1 MSNFLFELKEGLIIS
16 FKAIMANKI
25 RSVLTTLGI
34 VIGVASVVLMSTA
47 IKGIDQS
54 FQEGASNIMG
64 TDNIFIDKWS
74 WFGEIPWWKLR
85 NRRNILYDDFKKF
98 KQMAQLPI
106 AVAPSTFRNLN
117 VTRKDF
123 KVDGVFVG
131 GTNQDYIKTTN
142 LKFAQGRFF
151 TEIESKAGRKV
162 AVVGGDV
169 AEKLFPHANPI
180 GQIIK
185 IKGKKYK
192 VVGTIEK
199 QGSFLLGNFNPDNQ
213 IFIPLEAMFKDFKSR
228 RRGSGITIVVRAA
241 NSQAV
246 EAVKEEAIGIMR
258 RIRGLKYDEPDD
270 FSINQQGALLDMINK
285 QVGVI
290 QIAGLF
296 VTGLSLFV
304 GAIGIM
310 NIMFVSVK
318 ERTKEIGIRKA
329 IGAKKRTILGQFIT
343 ESAFIC
349 LLGGLIGL
357 FIAILG
363 GKIIQQ
369 YDFPVAIQIDAIVL
383 AVGISLITGILSGL
397 APALTAAKMD
407 PVDAL
412 RYE

>member
-1 MSNFLFELKEGLIIS
+1 MSNFIFELKEGLAIS
-16 FKAIMANKI
+16 FNAIRANKI

-47 IKGIDQS
+47 ISGINKS
-54 FQEGASNIMG
+54 FQDGASNIMG

-74 WFGEIPWWKLR
+74 WFGEIPWWELR
-85 NRRNILYDDFKKF
+85 NRRDLQMDDFERFKKLA
-98 KQMAQLPI
+98 KLPVAI
-106 AVAPSTFRNLN
+106 APSSFRNMN
-117 VTRKDF
+117 VTRKEY
-123 KVDGVFVG
+123 KMDGIFLG

-142 LKFAQGRFF
+142 LKFAEGRFF
-151 TEIESKAGRKV
+151 TEIESNGGRKV
-162 AVVGGDV
+162 AVIGGEI
-169 AEKLFPHANPI
+169 ASKLFPHGSPI
-180 GQIIK
+180 GEVIK
-185 IKGKKYK
+185 IRGKKYK

-213 IFIPLEAMFKDFKSR
+213 IFIPMEAMFKDFKSR
-228 RRGSGITIVVRAA
+228 RRGGGITIVVRAE
-241 NSQAV
+241 NSLAV

-258 RIRGLKYDEPDD
+258 RIRSLKHDQDDD
-270 FSINQQGALLDMINK
+270 FSINQQGALLDMINQ

-296 VTGLSLFV
+296 VTGLALFV

-318 ERTKEIGIRKA
+318 ERTREIGIRKA
-329 IGAKKRTILGQFIT
+329 IGAKKRTILGQFLT

-349 LLGGLIGL
+349 LIGGFIGL

-363 GKIIQQ
+363 GMWIQQ
-369 YDFPVAIQIDAIVL
+369 MDFPVSIEVDAVILAI
-383 AVGISLITGILSGL
+383 GISLLTGVISGI
-397 APALTAAKMD
+397 APAYTAAKMD

>member
-1 MSNFLFELKEGLIIS
+1 MSNYLFELKEGLAIS
-16 FKAIMANKI
+16 FNAIRANKI

-47 IKGIDQS
+47 INGINKS
-54 FQEGASNIMG
+54 FQDGASNIMG

-74 WFGEIPWWKLR
+74 WFGEIPWWELR
-85 NRRNILYDDFKKF
+85 NRRNIQIDDFDKF
-98 KQMAQLPI
+98 KKMAKLPI
-106 AVAPSTFRNLN
+106 AVAPSSFRNMS
-117 VTRKDF
+117 VTRKEY
-123 KVDGVFVG
+123 KMDGIFLG

-151 TEIESKAGRKV
+151 TEIESNGGRKV
-162 AVVGGDV
+162 AVIGGEI
-169 AEKLFPHANPI
+169 AAKLFPRVNPI
-180 GQIIK
+180 GEVIK
-185 IKGKKYK
+185 ISGKKYK

-213 IFIPLEAMFKDFKSR
+213 IFIPMEAMFKDFKSR
-228 RRGSGITIVVRAA
+228 RRGGGITIVVRAA
-241 NSQAV
+241 NSQSV

-258 RIRGLKYDEPDD
+258 RIRSLRYDEDDD
-270 FSINQQGALLDMINK
+270 FSINQQGALLDIINQ

-296 VTGLSLFV
+296 VTGLALFV

-310 NIMFVSVK
+310 NIMYVSVK
-318 ERTKEIGIRKA
+318 ERTREIGIRKA

-343 ESAFIC
+343 ESVFIC
-349 LLGGLIGL
+349 LIGGFIGL

-363 GKIIQQ
+363 GMWIQQ
-369 YDFPVAIQIDAIVL
+369 MDFPVAIEIDAVIL
-383 AVGISLITGILSGL
+383 AIGISLITGVLSGI
-397 APALTAAKMD
+397 APAYTAAKMD

>member
-1 MSNFLFELKEGLIIS
+1 MNNFLFEIKEGLIIS
-16 FKAIMANKI
+16 LNAIWANKI

-47 IKGIDQS
+47 IKGINKS
-54 FQEGASNIMG
+54 FQDGASNIMG

-74 WFGEIPWWKLR
+74 WFGEIPWWELR
-85 NRRNILYDDFKKF
+85 NRRNIQYKDFQKF
-98 KQMAQLPI
+98 KQMAKLPI
-106 AVAPSTFRNLN
+106 AIAPSSFRNMN
-117 VTRKDF
+117 VARGQY
-123 KVDGVFVG
+123 KVDGIFLG

-151 TEIESKAGRKV
+151 TEIESNAGRKV
-162 AVVGGDV
+162 AVVGGEI
-169 AEKLFPHANPI
+169 AEKLFPQGNVI
-180 GQIIK
+180 GEVVK

-213 IFIPLEAMFKDFKSR
+213 IFIPMEAMFKDFKSR
-228 RRGSGITIVVRAA
+228 RRGGGITIVVRAA
-241 NSQAV
+241 SSQQV
-246 EAVKEEAIGIMR
+246 DAVKSEAIGIMR
-258 RIRGLKYDEPDD
+258 RIRSLRYDDDDD
-270 FSINQQGALLDMINK
+270 FSINQQGSLLDMINK

-318 ERTKEIGIRKA
+318 ERTREIGIRKA
-329 IGAKKRTILGQFIT
+329 IGAKRRTILGQFIT
-343 ESAFIC
+343 ESAIIC
-349 LLGGLIGL
+349 LFGGMIGL

-363 GKIIQQ
+363 GMWIKQM
-369 YDFPVAIQIDAIVL
+369 DFPVSIEADAVILAI
-383 AVGISLITGILSGL
+383 GISLITGILSGI
-397 APALTAAKMD
+397 APAYTAAKMD

>member
-1 MSNFLFELKEGLIIS
+1 MGNFLFELKEGLMIS
-16 FKAIMANKI
+16 FNAIRANKI

-47 IKGIDQS
+47 INGINKS
-54 FQEGASNIMG
+54 FQDGASNIMG

-74 WFGEIPWWKLR
+74 WFGQIPWWELR
-85 NRRNILYDDFKKF
+85 NRRNIQIDDFDKF
-98 KQMAQLPI
+98 KKMAKLPI
-106 AVAPSTFRNLN
+106 AVAPSSFRNMS
-117 VTRKDF
+117 VSRKEY
-123 KVDGVFVG
+123 KMDGIFLG

-142 LKFAQGRFF
+142 LKFEQGRFF
-151 TEIESKAGRKV
+151 TEIESNGGRKV
-162 AVVGGDV
+162 AVVGGEI
-169 AEKLFPHANPI
+169 ASKLFPHVNPI
-180 GQIIK
+180 GEVIK
-185 IKGKKYK
+185 IGGKKYK

-213 IFIPLEAMFKDFKSR
+213 IFIPMEAMFKDFKSR
-228 RRGSGITIVVRAA
+228 RRGGGITIVVRAA
-241 NSQAV
+241 NSLAV

-258 RIRGLKYDEPDD
+258 RIRSLRYDEDDD
-270 FSINQQGALLDMINK
+270 FSINQQGALLDIINQ

-296 VTGLSLFV
+296 VTGLALFV

-318 ERTKEIGIRKA
+318 ERTREIGIRKA

-349 LLGGLIGL
+349 LIGGFIGL

-363 GKIIQQ
+363 GMWIQQ
-369 YDFPVAIQIDAIVL
+369 MDFPVAIEVDAVIL
-383 AVGISLITGILSGL
+383 AIGISLITGVLSGI
-397 APALTAAKMD
+397 APAYTAAKMD